1 MDTKIHLADPM
12 SASFLREPTAAAT
25 AEEEAY
31 RHIHQARRTGKYRPG
46 ERLIPEDIAAEIGM
60 SRMPVREAFRR
71 LAADGLVVL
80 RPNRGCIVAGL
91 TLDELYEV
99 FEMRSVLEGLAVRLA
114 MPRIDADVLDEL
126 DRLLD
131 RMERAGRDGGA
142 DWVARHQ
149 EFHGRICGLSGR
161 PKLMRQIAALHV
173 AIEPYMR
180 IWFDDVD
187 KPLSAREEHAA
198 LIAALRVGDAR
209 HAERVMQDHIL
220 GTAPLLADFASP
232 DRR

>member
-1 MDTKIHLADPM
+1 M
-12 SASFLREPTAAAT
+12 SASFLREPTVAAT

-31 RHIHQARRTGKYRPG
+31 RHVQQALRLGRYRPG

-71 LAADGLVVL
+71 LAAEGLVVL

-91 TLDELYEV
+91 TLDELYEA

-114 MPRIDADVLDEL
+114 MPRIDEEVLEEL
-126 DRLLD
+126 ERLLE
-131 RMERAGRDGGA
+131 RMERAGQGGSS

-149 EFHGRICGLSGR
+149 EFHGRICVLSAR
-161 PKLMRQIAALHV
+161 PKLIRQISALHAV
-173 AIEPYMR
+173 IEPYMR
-180 IWFDDVD
+180 IWFDYIE
-187 KPLSAREEHAA
+187 KPLSAREEHAV
-198 LIAALRVGDAR
+198 LLAALRSGDAR

-232 DRR
+232 NRR

>member
-1 MDTKIHLADPM
+1 M
-12 SASFLREPTAAAT
+12 SASFQSEPRAAAT

-31 RHIHQARRTGKYRPG
+31 RHLQQALRLGRYRPG

-71 LAADGLVVL
+71 LAAEALVVL

-91 TLDELYEV
+91 TLDELYEA

-114 MPRIDADVLDEL
+114 MPRIDEEVLDEL
-126 DRLLD
+126 ERLLE
-131 RMERAGRDGGA
+131 RMERAGRSGSG

-149 EFHGRICGLSGR
+149 EFHGRICVLSER
-161 PKLMRQIAALHV
+161 PKLIRQISALHAV
-173 AIEPYMR
+173 IEPYMR
-180 IWFDDVD
+180 IWFDYIE

-198 LIAALRVGDAR
+198 LLTALRSGDAR
-209 HAERVMQDHIL
+209 LAEQVMQDHIL

-232 DRR
+232 NRR